1 MADFESM
8 RQKHREDSVKALSF
22 FVFFLLLFL
31 FDNYFISIGI
41 QAVKSPDNLFSLEGH
56 SWVKFLSTIVIPSV
70 TYFIGILTIA
80 KQDFYYDIDNYF
92 FKQREKV
99 NTLICTE
106 MLNFRKCLATDEQ
119 EKIEDLKKL
128 VDKDGRS
135 KLLMELFYKYIGKPD
150 TVSPELKNQAFVYW
164 GDYFSSITFI
174 FFGVCS
180 LIFAILIVFVSTS
193 LTDFRIVIFLIIL
206 LFISL
211 NFYKIFRGKIIQK
224 LSDIPKTQIDQIH
237 RNDEQNLLRE
247 LRLEN
252 FGINHETSS

>member
-22 FVFFLLLFL
+22 FIFFLLLFL

-41 QAVKSPDNLFSLEGH
+41 QAVKSPDNLFSVEGH
-56 SWVKFLSTIVIPSV
+56 SWVKFLSIMVIPFV
-70 TYFIGILTIA
+70 TYFVGILTIA
-80 KQDFYYDIDNYF
+80 KRDFYYDIDNFF
-92 FKQREKV
+92 FKQRKKV
-99 NTLICTE
+99 NTFICTE
-106 MLNFRKCLATDEQ
+106 MLNFRKSLATDEQ

-135 KLLMELFYKYIGKPD
+135 NLLMELFYKYIEKPEI
-150 TVSPELKNQAFVYW
+150 VNPELKNQAFIYW

-180 LIFAILIVFVSTS
+180 LIIAFLIVFVSSS
-193 LTDFRIVIFLIIL
+193 LTYFRLVILLIIVL
-206 LFISL
+206 VIVL
-211 NFYKIFRGKIIQK
+211 NFHSIFRGKIRQK
-224 LSDIPKTQIDQIH
+224 LFDIPKTQIGQIH
-237 RNDEQNLLRE
+237 RNDEQNLLKE
-247 LRLEN
+247 LRSEN